1 MTSPGSSMT
10 ADRDDA
16 ARPGRHGARRGSG
29 PNGWPRPGLPARVRS
44 RLQGARR
51 ARSRPPGPT
60 ARLLTCSEIRVA
72 WGRAF
77 IHEPLAWTAR
87 AFLHE
92 HGGIS
97 KRDGRCW
104 MRTVERTGVL
114 SLACGSAQVGDA
126 SLELRPGRVP
136 VLRIGGALACI
147 AALAL
152 AILITALPG
161 GKPASPGRGLETAA
175 ATGLPASLVPAASAS
190 IGASQQRFWPVR
202 RGASLATQGGGIE
215 SSFSASGARLGVA
228 GGALSMSLA

>member
-1 MTSPGSSMT
+1 
-10 ADRDDA
+10 
-16 ARPGRHGARRGSG
+16 
-29 PNGWPRPGLPARVRS
+29 
-44 RLQGARR
+44 
-51 ARSRPPGPT
+51 
-60 ARLLTCSEIRVA
+60 
-72 WGRAF
+72 
-77 IHEPLAWTAR
+77 LAWTAR

-136 VLRIGGALACI
+136 VLRIGAALACI

-161 GKPASPGRGLETAA
+161 GKPPSPGRGLETAA

-228 GGALSMSLA
+228 GGALSMSLASIGRGPDAVAMAPAAPASAGGQVIYKRGSISELYRNGPYGLEQAFVLAE